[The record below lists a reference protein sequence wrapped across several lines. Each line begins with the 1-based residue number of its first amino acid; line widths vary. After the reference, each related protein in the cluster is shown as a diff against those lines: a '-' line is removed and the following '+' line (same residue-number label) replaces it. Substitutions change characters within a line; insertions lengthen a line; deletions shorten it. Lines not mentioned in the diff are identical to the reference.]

1 MSDYF
6 YSLEM
11 VIDRDGTIRFQ
22 WWGSDY
28 GYALMT
34 MAYIAEE
41 NNT

>member
-22 WWGSDY
+22 WWEY